1 MTVKLH
7 VGTEQVFSAFSKGT
21 ASCIK
26 GKYLKVTSPYSL
38 KTELIVVSISAAWKW
53 VVILT
58 IKNSLHD
65 NAGESRCGPI
75 TVQARSR
82 FRPLTLSNVL
92 PVILYCHSMHSVIP
106 CFSKMHG
113 FESVAAKYNSN
124 MVVGSLFRY
133 K

>member
-7 VGTEQVFSAFSKGT
+7 LGTEQVFSAFSKGA

-75 TVQARSR
+75 TVQAID
-82 FRPLTLSNVL
+82 TLKCTASYF
-92 PVILYCHSMHSVIP
+92 ILSFDALSDT
-106 CFSKMHG
+106 
-113 FESVAAKYNSN
+113 
-124 MVVGSLFRY
+124 LF
-133 K
+133 